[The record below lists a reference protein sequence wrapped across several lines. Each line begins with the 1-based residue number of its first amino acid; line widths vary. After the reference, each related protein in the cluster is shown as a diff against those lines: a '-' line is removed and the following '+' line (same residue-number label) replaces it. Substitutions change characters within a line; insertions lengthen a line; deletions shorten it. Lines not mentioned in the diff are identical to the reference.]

1 MAWAIFVLVLL
12 CVFIYKFC
20 KTMIQHLRMYKTA
33 SSIPGPKEFTLIG
46 VVFKVAGVDA
56 MFDYLMQLTD
66 VFGSPVKFWY
76 GPASLVVL
84 IDTPEDFKTVLNSE
98 NCLNKAPFYNFLNT
112 GKALIVA
119 DKEMWKAHSRI
130 LSKAFNKRLL
140 ESSVKV
146 INDEALKLIV
156 KLTAKVDGKEFDVLP
171 LIVDSVLETIFK
183 NFLELQWSETARK
196 NYIEDS
202 KR

>member
-1 MAWAIFVLVLL
+1 
-12 CVFIYKFC
+12 
-20 KTMIQHLRMYKTA
+20 
-33 SSIPGPKEFTLIG
+33 
-46 VVFKVAGVDA
+46 
-56 MFDYLMQLTD
+56 MF
-66 VFGSPVKFWY
+66 SVKFWY

-84 IDTPEDFKTVLNSE
+84 IDSPEDFKNVLNSE

-140 ESSVKV
+140 ESSVHV
-146 INDEALKLIV
+146 INEEAEKLVV
-156 KLTAKVDGKEFDVLP
+156 KLTTKADGEEFDVLP
-171 LIVDSVLETIFK
+171 QIVDSVLETIFK
-183 NFLELQWSETARK
+183 NFLDLKWSETARK